1 MRECPVCEGLGMM
14 DGEPCLR
21 CKLPDQSRGSGYIY
35 PDERPVPLGESPLDR
50 RKQFELVE

>member
-1 MRECPVCEGLGMM
+1 MRECPMCEGLGMM
-14 DGEPCLR
+14 DGEPCPR
-21 CKLPDQSRGSGYIY
+21 CTLPDQSRGSGFIY